1 MAMSRMNKVNLMTR
15 GRSRDGNEGRYREH
29 GGYGQNG
36 RNDRMHDDRYEREF
50 ERGERGEMRR
60 GGWGNSDDMRR
71 GENGRYR
78 DYDDRE
84 DERYEGG
91 GGRYAGNFRH
101 RENSREHEAHEA
113 VMFDEH
119 KAKEWVEDM
128 KNSDGSKG
136 EHFKKEQAE
145 QMRKAHCPDCDE
157 CEFWA
162 AMNMMYSDYCEVAKK
177 LNVDRPDFYAH
188 MAKAFLKD
196 EDAGPDKMA
205 KYMKYIAK
213 K

>member
-1 MAMSRMNKVNLMTR
+1 MIGMNGYPGYQMQTAYPQT
-15 GRSRDGNEGRYREH
+15 YRPT
-29 GGYGQNG
+29 YQPPQP
-36 RNDRMHDDRYEREF
+36 MQ
-50 ERGERGEMRR
+50 
-60 GGWGNSDDMRR
+60 
-71 GENGRYR
+71 
-78 DYDDRE
+78 
-84 DERYEGG
+84 
-91 GGRYAGNFRH
+91 A
-101 RENSREHEAHEA
+101 
-113 VMFDEH
+113 
-119 KAKEWVEDM
+119 M

-196 EDAGPDKMA
+196 EDAGEDKLA